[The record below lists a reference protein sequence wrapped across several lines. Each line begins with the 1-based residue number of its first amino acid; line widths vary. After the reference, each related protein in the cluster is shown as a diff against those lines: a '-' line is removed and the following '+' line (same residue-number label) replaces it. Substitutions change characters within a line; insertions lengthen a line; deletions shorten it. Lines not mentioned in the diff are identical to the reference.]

1 MKKLTQLLSVAF
13 LAFSLPVVAQENA
26 GLKLPEGFKANLY
39 ANNIGG
45 ARHIAITKSG
55 VVFAKLNNPN
65 KEGNAIIRL
74 EDTNND
80 GVADKINGWAKYG
93 GTGIFVKGNSLYASS
108 NEAIF
113 KYDLNSKDE
122 VVNPLTPQ
130 TIVSGLLD
138 RRQHNSKS
146 ITFDKGNNIY
156 VNIGAYSNACQEKDR
171 MPGSQGMMPCPILD
185 SAGGIWKFDGTKE
198 NQTYKDGK
206 R

>member
-1 MKKLTQLLSVAF
+1 MKKQIQLLS
-13 LAFSLPVVAQENA
+13 LAFFAFCMNVVAQENA
-26 GLKLPEGFKANLY
+26 GLKLPEGFKASLY

-55 VVFAKLNNPN
+55 IVFAKLNNPN

-113 KYDLNSKDE
+113 KY
-122 VVNPLTPQ
+122 
-130 TIVSGLLD
+130 
-138 RRQHNSKS
+138 
-146 ITFDKGNNIY
+146 
-156 VNIGAYSNACQEKDR
+156 
-171 MPGSQGMMPCPILD
+171 
-185 SAGGIWKFDGTKE
+185 
-198 NQTYKDGK
+198 
-206 R
+206 